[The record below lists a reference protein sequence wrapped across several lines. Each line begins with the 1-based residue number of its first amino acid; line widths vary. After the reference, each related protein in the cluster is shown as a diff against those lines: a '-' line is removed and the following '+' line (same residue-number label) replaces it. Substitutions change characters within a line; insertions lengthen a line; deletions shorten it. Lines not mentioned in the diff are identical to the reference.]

1 MSVEQV
7 RKTEEIANQMINKS
21 SDIYA
26 KEAPLA
32 VAKSIQVSSRVA
44 PDIRPFLY
52 PVSFAG

>member
-7 RKTEEIANQMINKS
+7 RRTEEIANEMINKR

-32 VAKSIQVSSRVA
+32 IAKSIQVGMLCS
-44 PDIRPFLY
+44 Y
-52 PVSFAG
+52 MG